1 MKKLLL
7 ILMLTVSFAFS
18 QRVITEPRVQG
29 WDTVF
34 DGVTITSADT
44 SSAITIASSTG
55 NKILWFKIGTVDSIK
70 SDVTVKMQLYNKE
83 TGGYGDYL
91 SGNSLTTI
99 SSSKITAGNEF
110 YLKLTDYDTWA
121 WADKVRFIVS
131 VSATSSFVLTV
142 YIGGQ

>member
-7 ILMLTVSFAFS
+7 ILMLAVSFAFS

-44 SSAITIASSTG
+44 SSAITIANSTG

-110 YLKLTDYDTWA
+110 YLKLTDYDAWA